1 MVCLGKNWS
10 NSEGSSAGLRIREW
24 YGTSAVTPEQIIAKL
39 RQVDVL
45 VERGATAVEACR
57 QVGIA
62 EQTLYRWRKEY
73 GGLKVDQARRMK
85 DLERENVRLKKLMA
99 GVALDKAILQEAS
112 SVLSPSRRR
121 EAIQQVRRVLPCPS
135 GGPARCSAST
145 ARPSVI
151 R

>member
-1 MVCLGKNWS
+1 MGCQ
-10 NSEGSSAGLRIREW
+10 RF
-24 YGTSAVTPEQIIAKL
+24 TPEQLIAKL

-99 GVALDKAILQEAS
+99 DLALDKAILQEAS
-112 SVLSPSRRR
+112 KLSF
-121 EAIQQVRRVLPCPS
+121 
-135 GGPARCSAST
+135 
-145 ARPSVI
+145 
-151 R
+151 